1 MPKEESIQ
9 CTGKV
14 VEILPGGSFKV
25 ELDQQNQHQ
34 IRAYS
39 AGKIKKNRIR
49 VLKGDKVTVEM
60 TLYDL
65 NSGRIVQIHR
75 NRLPAPTK
83 SSPHKRGM
91 HQNK

>member
-14 VEILPGGSFKV
+14 VEILPGGSFRV
-25 ELDQQNQHQ
+25 ELEQQNQHQ

-75 NRLPAPTK
+75 NRIPPPAKTFTK
-83 SSPHKRGM
+83 KKIRP
-91 HQNK
+91 N